1 MVRYFFADQNVLRKQ
16 RNSDMYIFN
25 IDKAFVLN
33 ITLSCW
39 FASFRWQI
47 EFQKSREFFINH
59 FARVSRSM
67 IYVEYFSP
75 YMTTQRVPFKFFCF
89 FHVKI
94 VKSTKKNDKFSF
106 FVSFSR
112 FHKSIFHYCLTPND
126 KSPLLSCLMSSLKE
140 REMSKKERKKKMAVW
155 HWKLTCFFTF
165 FHWCF

>member
-1 MVRYFFADQNVLRKQ
+1 MYTKRPVWWDIFFADQNVLRKQ
-16 RNSDMYIFN
+16 KNSDMYIFN

-59 FARVSRSM
+59 LARVSRSM

-106 FVSFSR
+106 LLAFQGFTSQFSITVWPQMIKALFSLVS
-112 FHKSIFHYCLTPND
+112 CQ
-126 KSPLLSCLMSSLKE
+126 
-140 REMSKKERKKKMAVW
+140 A
-155 HWKLTCFFTF
+155 
-165 FHWCF
+165 